1 MFIIYYYINPFKID
15 YLIILEFIKKNITNI
30 QKSNKD
36 FIRFIKLINKKL
48 IIYLNLA
55 KQIC

>member
-36 FIRFIKLINKKL
+36 IIRFNKSINKKL